1 MVAVA
6 VPMKT
11 AAVAEA
17 EVVLVRLVR
26 QPQIPQERLEE
37 ILLSKAQVL
46 EIALLVGVPLV
57 AIQVW

>member
-37 ILLSKAQVL
+37 ILLSKVQLL

-57 AIQVW
+57 AIQV